1 MLTQSA
7 CASSSAV
14 SEIQPFTSDSSDD
27 KSLDLIEKQLDLF
40 LNDSTLDQTEDVA
53 FDDAWFSPLDL
64 HNADDFIDFNQNGP
78 VTTMAPDSGN
88 SSASADIWEG
98 AHSTLDAPH
107 SAHQPAA
114 SLPRAFSS
122 SADAQQ
128 TAEGGIPGAFVATM
142 AATEC
147 TDCEVAKYH
156 ATTGSECTD
165 CAAGKV
171 VESTAQ
177 TSCLHCPSGK
187 YQDADVYPPAGC
199 FGLPMTAMAGM
210 GLPMDPVT
218 FAAAQSRGMP
228 AMPQF
233 HQGSG
238 QQSIYQP
245 MSRMTEM
252 MMQFNLMMHQMKMQ
266 FNLMGM
272 YSPMLHGGLNRPAR
286 QARLMPK
293 KETHVAGGGIELR
306 TDAGLQFNLM
316 MESNLRHTDADA
328 GLNVTGRKHAAQDDL
343 PKLIKRSRC
352 A

>member
-1 MLTQSA
+1 
-7 CASSSAV
+7 
-14 SEIQPFTSDSSDD
+14 
-27 KSLDLIEKQLDLF
+27 
-40 LNDSTLDQTEDVA
+40 
-53 FDDAWFSPLDL
+53 
-64 HNADDFIDFNQNGP
+64 
-78 VTTMAPDSGN
+78 
-88 SSASADIWEG
+88 
-98 AHSTLDAPH
+98 
-107 SAHQPAA
+107 
-114 SLPRAFSS
+114 
-122 SADAQQ
+122 
-128 TAEGGIPGAFVATM
+128 
-142 AATEC
+142 
-147 TDCEVAKYH
+147 
-156 ATTGSECTD
+156 
-165 CAAGKV
+165 
-171 VESTAQ
+171 
-177 TSCLHCPSGK
+177 
-187 YQDADVYPPAGC
+187 
-199 FGLPMTAMAGM
+199 MTAMAGM

-316 MESNLRHTDADA
+316 MESNLRRTDADA

>member
-1 MLTQSA
+1 MVITRQTMRQPTNAALTTLLRMLNHFE

-14 SEIQPFTSDSSDD
+14 SEIQPSTSDSSDD
-27 KSLDLIEKQLDLF
+27 KSLDLIETQLDLF

-64 HNADDFIDFNQNGP
+64 HNADDFVDFNLNGP

-88 SSASADIWEG
+88 SSASADIREG

-122 SADAQQ
+122 SADAHP
-128 TAEGGIPGAFVATM
+128 TAEGGIPGAFV
-142 AATEC
+142 
-147 TDCEVAKYH
+147 
-156 ATTGSECTD
+156 
-165 CAAGKV
+165 
-171 VESTAQ
+171 
-177 TSCLHCPSGK
+177 
-187 YQDADVYPPAGC
+187 PPAGC
-199 FGLPMTAMAGM
+199 SGLPMA
-210 GLPMDPVT
+210 MDPVT

-238 QQSIYQP
+238 PQSMFQP
-245 MSRMTEM
+245 MSRMTQM
-252 MMQFNLMMHQMKMQ
+252 IMQFNLMMHQMKMQ

-293 KETHVAGGGIELR
+293 KETHDAGGGIELR

-316 MESNLRHTDADA
+316 MESKLRRTDSDA
-328 GLNVTGRKHAAQDDL
+328 GLVTGRKHAAQDDL
-343 PKLIKRSRC
+343 PPKLIKRSRC